1 MRGRY
6 LVLLPLLAWGIVLNS
21 VEAQGLGGLVNKAKN
36 AVLGKSDLS
45 ADEAGSGLKEALNV
59 GIDQAVSFLSA
70 KDGYYASPYKILLPE
85 EAKSMAAKLKMVPG
99 FAKFEEDLL
108 EKMNRAAE
116 DAATQAKPI
125 FVDAI
130 KQMTFK
136 DAMNILMGEKN
147 AATKYLQNTT
157 TTPLTNAFLP
167 VIQTSLDKFK
177 AREYWTSAVTAYNKI
192 PLVKK
197 MNPELDKYVTEK
209 ALLGMFQLVEKKEL
223 DIRENVNSRS
233 SDLLKKV
240 FAQQDK
246 K

>member
-6 LVLLPLLAWGIVLNS
+6 LVLLPLLTWGILHNS
-21 VEAQGLGGLVNKAKN
+21 VEAQLGGLVNKAKN
-36 AVLGKSDLS
+36 AVLGKGGDLS

-70 KDGYYASPYKILLPE
+70 KDGYYTSPYKILMPE
-85 EAKSMAAKLKMVPG
+85 EAKTMAAKLKIIPG

-116 DAATQAKPI
+116 DAASQAKPI
-125 FVDAI
+125 FVNAI

-147 AATKYLQNTT
+147 AATQYLQTTT
-157 TTPLTNAFLP
+157 TTPLTAAFLP

-177 AREYWTSAVTAYNKI
+177 AREYWASAVTAYNKI

-197 MNPELDKYVTEK
+197 MNPELDKYVTDK
-209 ALLGMFQLVEKKEL
+209 ALLGMFQLVAKKEL
-223 DIRENVNSRS
+223 EIRENVDSRS

-240 FAQQDK
+240 FAKQDK